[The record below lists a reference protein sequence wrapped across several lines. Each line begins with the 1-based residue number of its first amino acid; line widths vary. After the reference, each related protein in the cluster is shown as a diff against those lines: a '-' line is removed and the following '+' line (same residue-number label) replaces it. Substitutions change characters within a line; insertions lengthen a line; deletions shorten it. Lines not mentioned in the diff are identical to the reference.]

1 MSDLNTQYLS
11 VDTDMMEMIP
21 KPVSEPDSEPDSIVE
36 EVKQTGGYMNKD
48 LSDYLETADISESTR
63 KNYINDYNRL
73 RLLLNTNKSLY
84 NMSQKDILT
93 AIKSSENSQANL
105 LNIAIMI
112 LRSKNKANTKL
123 LGYRERLFKER
134 KAVQNKKNMKILKD
148 NNVDFNQLNE
158 ILEKSVGNHYLLF
171 YLLMNFNVRNADM
184 VITITDRDKIKEVY
198 NKDDNFMV
206 VYPNKVIYIRQDYK
220 TSDIYKA
227 KKHII
232 KDKKFVITLKNRV
245 AEGFTSLFTNNKN
258 EPIKVSEMNNHIR
271 RTYAKYI
278 PNTNANMSQ
287 SLVYKIIQNHYEVLG
302 DIKKLQE
309 IAELRGH
316 RIDTQ
321 LNNYSSTV

>member
-1 MSDLNTQYLS
+1 MSELVNTPNLFIN
-11 VDTDMMEMIP
+11 TDMMEMIP
-21 KPVSEPDSEPDSIVE
+21 KPVSEPVE
-36 EVKQTGGYMNKD
+36 VNEVKQTGGYMNKD
-48 LSDYLETADISESTR
+48 LSDYLETADISDSTR

-112 LRSKNKANTKL
+112 LRSKDKPNTKL
-123 LGYRERLFKER
+123 ITYREKLFEER
-134 KAVQNKKNMKILKD
+134 KAYQNKKNMKILKE
-148 NNVDFNQLNE
+148 NNVDFKQLNE
-158 ILEKSVGNHYLLF
+158 VLEKAVGNDYLLF
-171 YLLMNFNVRNADM
+171 YILMNFNVRNADL
-184 VITITDRDKIKEVY
+184 VITITDKDKIKEVY
-198 NKDDNFMV
+198 NKNDNFMV

-220 TSDIYKA
+220 TKDIYGA

-232 KDKKFVITLKNRV
+232 KDKKFVLTLKNRI
-245 AEGFTSLFTNNKN
+245 AEGYTSLFTNNKN
-258 EPIKVSEMNNHIR
+258 QPLKVNEMNNHIKR
-271 RTYAKYI
+271 RYAKFL
-278 PNTNANMSQ
+278 PDSNMSQ
-287 SLVYKIIQNHYEVLG
+287 SLIYKIIQNHYEELG

>member
-1 MSDLNTQYLS
+1 MSELVNTPNLFIN
-11 VDTDMMEMIP
+11 TDMMEMIP
-21 KPVSEPDSEPDSIVE
+21 KPVSEPVE
-36 EVKQTGGYMNKD
+36 VNEVKQTGGYMNKD
-48 LSDYLETADISESTR
+48 LSDYLDTADISDRTR

-112 LRSKNKANTKL
+112 LRSKDKPNTKL
-123 LGYRERLFKER
+123 ITYREKLFEER
-134 KAVQNKKNMKILKD
+134 KAYQNKKNMKILKE
-148 NNVDFNQLNE
+148 NNVDFKQLNE
-158 ILEKSVGNHYLLF
+158 VLEKAVGNDYLLF
-171 YLLMNFNVRNADM
+171 YILMNFNVRNADL
-184 VITITDRDKIKEVY
+184 VITITDKDKIKEVY
-198 NKDDNFMV
+198 NKNDNFMV

-232 KDKKFVITLKNRV
+232 KDKKFVSTLKNRLT
-245 AEGFTSLFTNNKN
+245 EGYTELFTNNK
-258 EPIKVSEMNNHIR
+258 EKPISVVEMSFHIKR
-271 RTYAKYI
+271 RYAKYL
-278 PNTNANMSQ
+278 PDSNMSQ

-309 IAELRGH
+309 IAESRGH

-321 LNNYSSTV
+321 LNNYSSTI